1 MKKLLV
7 GAGVV
12 GGIVT
17 FGSADA
23 SADSYTVQSG
33 DTLNKIAK
41 DYNTSVDIIS
51 QQNNISDINLIF
63 AGEQLQINTNN
74 QSALAATNV
83 VQVANENVSNTVEP
97 VHTQETVTVSQN
109 NSNSVAETTTAQ
121 ATTVE
126 TNSSK
131 EWIANKESSG
141 SYTAQ
146 NPSGAYGK
154 YQLMPGNLK
163 YGTSPQAQEKAADEY
178 VQQRYGGWDQAKEFW
193 QSHSWY

>member
-12 GGIVT
+12 GGIIA
-17 FGSADA
+17 FGSANA
-23 SADSYTVQSG
+23 NADSYTVKSG
-33 DTLNKIAK
+33 DTLNKIAES
-41 DYNTSVDIIS
+41 YNTSVDIIS
-51 QQNNISDINLIF
+51 QQNNISNINLIF
-63 AGEQLQINTNN
+63 VGEQLQINTNN

-83 VQVANENVSNTVEP
+83 VQVVNENAGVDNTVESAR
-97 VHTQETVTVSQN
+97 TQATVTISQN
-109 NSNSVAETTTAQ
+109 TGS
-121 ATTVE
+121 TVE
-126 TNSSK
+126 SNSSK

-163 YGTSPQAQEKAADEY
+163 YGTSPQGQEKAADEY
-178 VQQRYGGWDQAKEFW
+178 VQQRYGGWDQAKSFW
-193 QSHSWY
+193 LSHSWY